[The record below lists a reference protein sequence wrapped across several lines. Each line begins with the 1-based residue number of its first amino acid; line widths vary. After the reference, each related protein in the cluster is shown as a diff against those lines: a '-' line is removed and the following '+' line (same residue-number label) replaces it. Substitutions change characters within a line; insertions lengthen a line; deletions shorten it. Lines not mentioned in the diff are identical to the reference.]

1 MNASKRYGS
10 DRPIK
15 VDILFTEDRCMHHKS
30 VFAQCDSCVNAC
42 PSRAIH
48 RGEGTSVP
56 LFDSALC
63 LHCGTCLSAC
73 PFEAFQATNFSER
86 RALKRMGSD
95 GAVRVRCWLPHG
107 EISALASPVDTYQM
121 AVCLA
126 ALTPAALFSMACE
139 RECTLVTDH
148 CETCALYRTVG
159 PVLRGNMERARAL
172 LGDWHREG
180 NLVDSG
186 GIAFPESGP
195 VGADDAERIGSVRGA
210 EGIGYG
216 AIGAKEP
223 NEKGATDA
231 PAPPR
236 SSARAL
242 FRRVAAERDEAGDAA
257 QGDGLPERSVKRH
270 AIGWRL
276 QLEKRWHD
284 AADRPDGGAYLWPVQ
299 RVDETRCAGCGTCAR
314 MCPTGAISLTAEDG
328 ALVYRFNAGQ
338 CSECGLCLRSCAQ
351 HAIERGAAPSSDP
364 FQARE
369 AYRQSVAPC
378 RRCGSLAPTRSQVD
392 GLCRLCALETGA
404 VPWPAPP
411 ASTSVVP
418 DDGGIR
424 P

>member
-10 DRPIK
+10 DWPIK

-30 VFAQCDSCVNAC
+30 VFAQCDFCVNAC

-48 RGEGTSVP
+48 RGEGASVP
-56 LFDSALC
+56 LFDSTLC

-86 RALKRMGSD
+86 RALKRMGGD

-107 EISALASPVDTYQM
+107 ELSALAAPVDTYQM

-139 RECTLVTDH
+139 RKCTLVTDR

-180 NLVDSG
+180 NLVESG
-186 GIAFPESGP
+186 GIAFPESET
-195 VGADDAERIGSVRGA
+195 VGTNDANDAGHTESGRDVGDAS
-210 EGIGYG
+210 YG
-216 AIGAKEP
+216 VIGAKEP
-223 NEKGATDA
+223 NGKGASYA
-231 PAPPR
+231 PAPR

-242 FRRVAAERDEAGDAA
+242 FRRVAAERDEFGDPA

-270 AIGWRL
+270 TIGWRL
-276 QLEKRWHD
+276 QLEKRWLD
-284 AADRPDGGAYLWPVQ
+284 AVDRPDGGAYRWPVQ

-314 MCPTGAISLTAEDG
+314 MCPTGAISLTVEDG
-328 ALVYRFNAGQ
+328 TLVYRFNPGR
-338 CSECGLCLRSCAQ
+338 CSECELCLRSCAQ
-351 HAIERGAAPSSDP
+351 HAIERSAAPASDP
-364 FQARE
+364 FEARE
-369 AYRQSVAPC
+369 TYRQPVAPC
-378 RRCGSLAPTRSQVD
+378 RRCGSLAPICSQAD

-404 VPWPAPP
+404 VPGPAPSP
-411 ASTSVVP
+411 NEEEIHS
-418 DDGGIR
+418 
-424 P
+424 

>member
-1 MNASKRYGS
+1 M
-10 DRPIK
+10 
-15 VDILFTEDRCMHHKS
+15 S
-30 VFAQCDSCVNAC
+30 VTALSGRRSQAGRGVQC
-42 PSRAIH
+42 SR
-48 RGEGTSVP
+48 T
-56 LFDSALC
+56 
-63 LHCGTCLSAC
+63 
-73 PFEAFQATNFSER
+73 
-86 RALKRMGSD
+86 
-95 GAVRVRCWLPHG
+95 
-107 EISALASPVDTYQM
+107 
-121 AVCLA
+121 
-126 ALTPAALFSMACE
+126 
-139 RECTLVTDH
+139 
-148 CETCALYRTVG
+148 
-159 PVLRGNMERARAL
+159 AL
-172 LGDWHREG
+172 LG
-180 NLVDSG
+180 
-186 GIAFPESGP
+186 P
-195 VGADDAERIGSVRGA
+195 
-210 EGIGYG
+210 
-216 AIGAKEP
+216 
-223 NEKGATDA
+223 
-231 PAPPR
+231 
-236 SSARAL
+236 AL

-328 ALVYRFNAGQ
+328 VLVYRFNAGQ

>member
-1 MNASKRYGS
+1 M
-10 DRPIK
+10 
-15 VDILFTEDRCMHHKS
+15 
-30 VFAQCDSCVNAC
+30 
-42 PSRAIH
+42 
-48 RGEGTSVP
+48 
-56 LFDSALC
+56 C

-139 RECTLVTDH
+139 RECTLVTDR

-186 GIAFPESGP
+186 GIVFPESGTG
-195 VGADDAERIGSVRGA
+195 GADDADDAGHTGSARGA
-210 EGIGYG
+210 GDAGCG

-223 NEKGATDA
+223 GGKGASDSPT
-231 PAPPR
+231 PSR

-284 AADRPDGGAYLWPVQ
+284 AVDRPDGGAYRWPVQ

-314 MCPTGAISLTAEDG
+314 MCPTGAISLAVEDG
-328 ALVYRFNAGQ
+328 TLVYRFNPGR
-338 CSECGLCLRSCAQ
+338 CSECELCLRSCAQ
-351 HAIERGAAPSSDP
+351 HAIERSAASASDP
-364 FQARE
+364 FEARE
-369 AYRQSVAPC
+369 AYRQPVAPC
-378 RRCGSLAPTRSQVD
+378 RRCGSLAPIRSQAD

-404 VPWPAPP
+404 VPGPAPSP
-411 ASTSVVP
+411 NEEEIHP
-418 DDGGIR
+418 
-424 P
+424 

>member
-56 LFDSALC
+56 LFDPALC

-107 EISALASPVDTYQM
+107 EISAL
-121 AVCLA
+121 
-126 ALTPAALFSMACE
+126 TPAALFSMACE
-139 RECTLVTDH
+139 RECTLVTDR

-186 GIAFPESGP
+186 GIVFPESGTG
-195 VGADDAERIGSVRGA
+195 GADDADDAGHTGSARGA
-210 EGIGYG
+210 GDAGCG

-223 NEKGATDA
+223 GGKGASDSPT
-231 PAPPR
+231 PSR

-284 AADRPDGGAYLWPVQ
+284 AVDRPDGGAYRWPVQ

-314 MCPTGAISLTAEDG
+314 MCPTGAISLAVEDG
-328 ALVYRFNAGQ
+328 TLVYRFNPGR
-338 CSECGLCLRSCAQ
+338 CSECELCLRSCAQ
-351 HAIERGAAPSSDP
+351 HAIERSAASASDP
-364 FQARE
+364 FEARE
-369 AYRQSVAPC
+369 AYRQPVAPC
-378 RRCGSLAPTRSQVD
+378 RRCGSLAPIRSQAD

-404 VPWPAPP
+404 VPGPAPSP
-411 ASTSVVP
+411 NEEEIHP
-418 DDGGIR
+418 
-424 P
+424 